1 MSKNIVA
8 TLLMIFSLTIFSA
21 CDIGDLRLIAQ
32 FTEIS
37 GLASGD
43 RILFRNQYI
52 GDVERIEQTPEGHY
66 LVELDIDSD
75 HKKHLTVYSI
85 FYIDNDPDR
94 PNRKAVI
101 TEQKKPGG
109 ILLTDN
115 STVAGLDHPPYLRNM
130 LEDLKSMTEELATGL
145 AEKLDRATESYE
157 EKSTELARQ
166 LEKSLAEIDRKLQ
179 ELEEEV
185 RTAPDSD
192 QARDLKINLNRLA
205 RDMETTLE
213 QAATTINKELLNSL
227 KESLAD
233 LNRRLEKL

>member
-1 MSKNIVA
+1 MPKNIVA
-8 TLLMIFSLTIFSA
+8 ILLLIFSLTIFSA
-21 CDIGDLRLIAQ
+21 CDLGDLRLIAQ

-43 RILFRNQYI
+43 RILFRNGYI
-52 GDVERIEQTPEGHY
+52 GDVERIEQTLEGHY
-66 LVELDIDSD
+66 LVELDIDSG
-75 HKKHLTVYSI
+75 HKKQLTVYSI

-130 LEDLKSMTEELATGL
+130 LEDLKKMTEELTAGL
-145 AEKLDRATESYE
+145 ADKIDRATDSYE
-157 EKSTELARQ
+157 EKSTELTQQ

-179 ELEEEV
+179 ELEEEA

-192 QARDLKINLNRLA
+192 QVRELRRNINRLLS
-205 RDMETTLE
+205 DLETTLE
-213 QAATTINKELLNSL
+213 QVADTINQELFKSL
-227 KESLAD
+227 KESLAE